1 MLGLS
6 PAKLSQAADGAM
18 SRSPSARLSVDNTA
32 KTTAKSLQE
41 RISLSMEQRKNEKWS
56 SELPFQGIG
65 PHSDDCIQ
73 HDDILT
79 FVGLKMLTKKMVGAR
94 STICPVQKDFVAS

>member
-1 MLGLS
+1 MFGLS

-18 SRSPSARLSVDNTA
+18 SRSPSLDNTA